1 VKRGSEEHPPA
12 ELEQLVQS
20 FAADA
25 RGRIAGHFAA
35 LRNNNDARNYKLT
48 QALLEGKHRY
58 LRRGI
63 VK

>member
-1 VKRGSEEHPPA
+1 
-12 ELEQLVQS
+12 VQS